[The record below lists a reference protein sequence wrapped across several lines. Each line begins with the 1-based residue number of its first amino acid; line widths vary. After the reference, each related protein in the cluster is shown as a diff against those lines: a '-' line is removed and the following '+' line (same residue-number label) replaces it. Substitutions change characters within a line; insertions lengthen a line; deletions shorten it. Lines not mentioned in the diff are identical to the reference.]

1 MTATQTDY
9 SHLDALLGRLT
20 REIGR
25 REEAETILNNN
36 PGKRAKTKAENE
48 VAFRTR
54 EIESCKKEIDAEY
67 RHLGIDPNMS
77 DDDLLSELLA

>member
-1 MTATQTDY
+1 MTDF
-9 SHLDALLGRLT
+9 SHLDALLARMT

-25 REEAETILNNN
+25 RQEAEAVLATN
-36 PGKRAKTKAENE
+36 PGKRAKAKADNE
-48 VAFRTR
+48 IAFRTR
-54 EIESCKKEIDAEY
+54 EIESVKKEIDAEY